1 MNKFIYVL
9 SLFLLTSNEL
19 MIRNL
24 SPFDNTF
31 TLTESTSG
39 RFLIDVC
46 FGTPAQCFKLKIS
59 TSNNLS
65 WIGDKSVIQGG
76 FDSSK
81 SSSFI
86 ERHINETLQEKA
98 TFVKG
103 VLVED
108 TIKIGDYRINNFP
121 FILSM
126 TDEDLY
132 EEYIGAL
139 SLGYRY
145 HQPEYSLLANLF
157 EEDFIQEESFYIT
170 YDKKKKNGS
179 FIFGSLPD
187 DEKNYIRTKSYKM
200 KKCSLLPYK
209 NEIDLNNR
217 WECAL
222 KGIYFH
228 IPSQDA
234 PVYLLIDDRVSFN
247 LSSNIFLV
255 TKKMFDIFTYVFLG
269 KYIDKEICRIVTHGY
284 FNLIECDLSLN
295 LNELGSINYI
305 IGKYSV
311 KFKGEDLFK
320 IDGSVYKSII
330 AKHTTLDT
338 FIFGYDFFTKFN
350 VFFNRKNDYIGWIL
364 KDNN

>member
-1 MNKFIYVL
+1 MFKFIYVL
-9 SLFLLTSNEL
+9 SFILLVSNESIL
-19 MIRNL
+19 RNL

-46 FGTPAQCFKLKIS
+46 FGTPSQCFKLKIS
-59 TSNNLS
+59 TSINLS

-86 ERHINETLQEKA
+86 ERHIDESLQEKA

-108 TIKIGDYRINNFP
+108 SIKIGDYRINNFP

-157 EEDFIQEESFYIT
+157 EEDFIQEESFYIQ
-170 YDKKKKNGS
+170 YEKKNKKGY
-179 FIFGSLPD
+179 FIFGGLPE
-187 DEKNYIRTKSYKM
+187 DEKSYIRSKPYKM
-200 KKCSLLPYK
+200 KKCNLLPYK

-228 IPSQDA
+228 ISSQEA

-255 TKKMFDIFTYVFLG
+255 TKKMFDMFTYVFLG
-269 KYIDKEICRIVTHGY
+269 KFIDREICSVVTHGY
-284 FNLIECDLSLN
+284 YNIIECDPQLN

-305 IGKYSV
+305 VGKYSI
-311 KFKGEDLFK
+311 KFKGEDLFNLN
-320 IDGSVYKSII
+320 DSVYRSII
-330 AKHTTLDT
+330 AKHSSLDT
-338 FIFGYDFFTKFN
+338 FIFGYDFFTKYN
-350 VFFNRKNDYIGWIL
+350 VYFNRKNDYIGWIL
-364 KDNN
+364 KNNN